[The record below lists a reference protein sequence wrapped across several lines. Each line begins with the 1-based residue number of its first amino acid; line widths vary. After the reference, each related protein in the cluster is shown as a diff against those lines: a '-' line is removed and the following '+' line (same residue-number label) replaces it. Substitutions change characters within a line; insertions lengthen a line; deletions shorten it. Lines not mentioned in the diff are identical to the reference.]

1 MVVNS
6 DPDGLLYLMLV
17 EKGYYQPLAFRC
29 LERIK
34 EDFLKFFGRD
44 QLRTAKQLSL
54 NKEFEGA
61 FDRIYVSSS
70 NAGRVLKEHNGQGW
84 SGIDEDVGH
93 EGDPGGEHGE
103 PDSEGRQ
110 AGRDDEKDERDE

>member
-61 FDRIYVSSS
+61 FDRIYVTGG
-70 NAGRVLKEHNGQGW
+70 NGGRVLKEHDGQG
-84 SGIDEDVGH
+84 GAGAEQDVGH
-93 EGDPGGEHGE
+93 EGDAGGEHGE
-103 PDSEGRQ
+103 PDSAGRQ
-110 AGRDDEKDERDE
+110 AGRDDAEDERDE

>member
-34 EDFLKFFGRD
+34 ADFLRMVARKEY
-44 QLRTAKQLSL
+44 TSAKRLGL
-54 NKEFEGA
+54 NTEFEGA
-61 FDRIYVSSS
+61 LGRIYVSM
-70 NAGRVLKEHNGQGW
+70 LLT
-84 SGIDEDVGH
+84 
-93 EGDPGGEHGE
+93 
-103 PDSEGRQ
+103 
-110 AGRDDEKDERDE
+110 